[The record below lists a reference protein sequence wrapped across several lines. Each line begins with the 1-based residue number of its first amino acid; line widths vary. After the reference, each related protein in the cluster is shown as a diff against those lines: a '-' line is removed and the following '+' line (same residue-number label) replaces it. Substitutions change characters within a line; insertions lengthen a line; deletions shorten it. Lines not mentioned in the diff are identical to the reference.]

1 MDQVTIHRRCRGAE
15 YRIEIQ
21 NRSTGE
27 PARLTVNGRRIDGG
41 LVPHAAPGERV
52 EVRVDL

>member
-41 LVPHAAPGERV
+41 LVSHAAPGERV